1 MFSGSKKGTQI
12 LFFCLKS
19 PGIKPLPG
27 SQAGPPIEREACL
40 RGILH
45 ISQKPH
51 LSSSPVKEPSLKA
64 LLTES
69 LAERC
74 PATRALLH
82 SSVEVPGI
90 QGPPPTYQVPLRWKG
105 APTERDA
112 CIRRLS

>member
-1 MFSGSKKGTQI
+1 M

-19 PGIKPLPG
+19 PGIEPPPG
-27 SQAGPPIEREACL
+27 SQAGPPIEREAHL
-40 RGILH
+40 QGTLH

-51 LSSSPVKEPSLKA
+51 LSSSPVKEPSLKD

-82 SSVEVPGI
+82 SFVEVPGI
-90 QGPPPTYQVPLRWKG
+90 QGPPPPTYQVALRWKG
-105 APTERDA
+105 APMERDA
-112 CIRRLS
+112 CIRSLS